1 MRESWL
7 RSDRHSTFCKKLK
20 GNSSEREEEKKDKK
34 YASGHT
40 IGLADKPIKIF
51 TIHLFIVGRRLKV
64 SKEMWQD
71 KYLGNYK
78 YFLKVK
84 YPRYFLFFQNIFIH
98 E

>member
-40 IGLADKPIKIF
+40 IGLADKPIKDLHY
-51 TIHLFIVGRRLKV
+51 TSIHCRKKIESIERNVAR
-64 SKEMWQD
+64 
-71 KYLGNYK
+71 
-78 YFLKVK
+78 
-84 YPRYFLFFQNIFIH
+84 
-98 E
+98 